1 MPVSR
6 LRFLSASGA
15 ATASLVAGAVQ
26 SATVAEGATAPPS
39 VAVGKAKAFQVGKA
53 VAFHYPD
60 AEAPAL
66 AVKIGHKVD
75 GGVGP
80 EGDIVA
86 YSQLCVHRGCPV
98 SYNAVA
104 RTFVCP
110 CHYRCT
116 IPNAA
121 SARHRHATTN
131 LPRITLAYDPDP
143 TRSRRQGARIDL
155 RALRQRK
162 AGLIDG

>member
-1 MPVSR
+1 MAVSR

-15 ATASLVAGAVQ
+15 ATASLVAGAAQ
-26 SATVAEGATAPPS
+26 NATIAEGAAALPR
-39 VAVGKAKAFQVGKA
+39 VAVGKAKAFQVGKP

-66 AVKIGHKVD
+66 AVKIGHKVED
-75 GGVGP
+75 GVGP

-98 SYNAVA
+98 SYNAGT

-110 CHYRCT
+110 CHYSVYDPERSGQLV
-116 IPNAA
+116 IG
-121 SARHRHATTN
+121 HATTN
-131 LPRITLAYDPDP
+131 LPRITLAYDPSSDE
-143 TRSRRQGARIDL
+143 I
-155 RALRQRK
+155 RATGVQ
-162 AGLIDG
+162 GLIFGRFDNGKLG

>member
-26 SATVAEGATAPPS
+26 NATVAEGATASPS
-39 VAVGKAKAFQVGKA
+39 VAIGKAKAFQVGKA
-53 VAFHYPD
+53 VGFHYPD

-110 CHYRCT
+110 CHYSVYDPERSGQLV
-116 IPNAA
+116 IG
-121 SARHRHATTN
+121 HATTN
-131 LPRITLAYDPDP
+131 LPRIVLAYDPTSDE
-143 TRSRRQGARIDL
+143 I
-155 RALRQRK
+155 K
-162 AGLIDG
+162 ATGVQGLIFGRFDNGKLG

>member
-26 SATVAEGATAPPS
+26 NPSIAEGATAPLS
-39 VAVGKAKAFQVGKA
+39 VAIAKAKAFNVGHP
-53 VAFHYPD
+53 VEFHYPD
-60 AEAPAL
+60 SEAPAL
-66 AVKIGHKVD
+66 AVKIGHRVD

-80 EGDIVA
+80 DGDIVA

-98 SYNAVA
+98 AYNAAA

-110 CHYRCT
+110 CHYSVYDSERSGQLV
-116 IPNAA
+116 IG
-121 SARHRHATTN
+121 HATTN
-131 LPRITLAYDPDP
+131 LPRITLAYDHASDEV
-143 TRSRRQGARIDL
+143 
-155 RALRQRK
+155 RAIGVQ
-162 AGLIDG
+162 GLIFGRFDNRKLS

>member
-26 SATVAEGATAPPS
+26 NPPVAEGATAAPR
-39 VAVGKAKAFQVGKA
+39 VAVGQAKAFLVGKP

-60 AEAPAL
+60 AQAPAL

-80 EGDIVA
+80 DGDIVA
-86 YSQLCVHRGCPV
+86 YKAVQPSGCTVQLKVDQWECNDAAVAAARLAQYPV
-98 SYNAVA
+98 SIKTVSGKDAV
-104 RTFVCP
+104 FVNLGTP
-110 CHYRCT
+110 A
-116 IPNAA
+116 P
-121 SARHRHATTN
+121 TTT
-131 LPRITLAYDPDP
+131 PSSSST
-143 TRSRRQGARIDL
+143 T
-155 RALRQRK
+155 
-162 AGLIDG
+162 

>member
-26 SATVAEGATAPPS
+26 NATVAEGATALPS

-66 AVKIGHKVD
+66 AVKIGHKVE

-98 SYNAVA
+98 SYNAAA

-110 CHYRCT
+110 CHYSVYDPERSGQLV
-116 IPNAA
+116 IG
-121 SARHRHATTN
+121 HATTN
-131 LPRITLAYDPDP
+131 LPRITLAYDPSSDE
-143 TRSRRQGARIDL
+143 I
-155 RALRQRK
+155 K
-162 AGLIDG
+162 ATGVQGLIFGRFDNGKLG

>member
-26 SATVAEGATAPPS
+26 NATVAEGATALPS

-66 AVKIGHKVD
+66 AVKIGHKVE

-98 SYNAVA
+98 SYNAAA

-110 CHYRCT
+110 CHYSVYDPERSGQLV
-116 IPNAA
+116 IG
-121 SARHRHATTN
+121 HATTN
-131 LPRITLAYDPDP
+131 LPRITLAYDPSSDE
-143 TRSRRQGARIDL
+143 I
-155 RALRQRK
+155 K
-162 AGLIDG
+162 ATGVQGLIFGRFDSGKLG

>member
-110 CHYRCT
+110 CHYSVYDPERSGQLV
-116 IPNAA
+116 IG
-121 SARHRHATTN
+121 HATTN
-131 LPRITLAYDPDP
+131 LPRITLAYDPGSDE
-143 TRSRRQGARIDL
+143 I
-155 RALRQRK
+155 K
-162 AGLIDG
+162 ATGVQGLIFGRFDNGKLG